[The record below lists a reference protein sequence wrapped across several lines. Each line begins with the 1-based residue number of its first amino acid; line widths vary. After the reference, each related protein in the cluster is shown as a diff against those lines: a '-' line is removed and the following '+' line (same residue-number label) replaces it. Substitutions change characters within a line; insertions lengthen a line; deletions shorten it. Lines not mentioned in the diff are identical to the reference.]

1 MAAILSWLAPRGSGS
16 TEARDEGAS
25 PVPPSA
31 ARETPPLPTW
41 LMLNLRKDWDVLN
54 SPRREERE
62 QEEVL
67 DAAWSRQRPP
77 CVQAVEPRLFRSTP
91 KVLRSCW
98 YQLSCSR
105 RASAIANCKGNSRQK
120 FYNGQA

>member
-25 PVPPSA
+25 PVPPSG
-31 ARETPPLPTW
+31 ARETPPLPAW
-41 LMLNLRKDWDVLN
+41 LTLNLRKDWDVLN

-67 DAAWSRQRPP
+67 DAAWSR
-77 CVQAVEPRLFRSTP
+77 
-91 KVLRSCW
+91 LREEANESGETADA
-98 YQLSCSR
+98 R
-105 RASAIANCKGNSRQK
+105 VRIAAD
-120 FYNGQA
+120 GQAG